1 METRLKSNL
10 NQASI
15 LAAVLAAALLLP
27 PVPARSQPQNG
38 SGNTGTFPASASML
52 DGRTFSARIVRDG
65 ADDQNRGLGD
75 TLSFS
80 GGKFSSKICRR
91 FNFVDAP
98 YWIRFENG
106 KVLFRVELKS
116 PTDGTMVWQGT
127 ISGDTLQGT
136 MRWRKERW
144 YWTIDATHKISGK
157 LQAAAHA
164 ASPPAN

>member
-1 METRLKSNL
+1 MTTRIKSYL
-10 NQASI
+10 DQAPI
-15 LAAVLAAALLLP
+15 LAAALAVAFLLP
-27 PVPARSQPQNG
+27 PEPVRSQPQDSSENAG
-38 SGNTGTFPASASML
+38 AIAASASML
-52 DGRTFSARIVRDG
+52 DGRTYSARIVRDG
-65 ADDQNRGLGD
+65 ADGENRGLGD
-75 TLSFS
+75 ILSFS
-80 GGKFSSKICRR
+80 AGNFSSQICRR

-98 YWIRFENG
+98 YWIRFEGG

-116 PTDGTMVWQGT
+116 PTDGTMLWQGT

-164 ASPPAN
+164 ASTPGN